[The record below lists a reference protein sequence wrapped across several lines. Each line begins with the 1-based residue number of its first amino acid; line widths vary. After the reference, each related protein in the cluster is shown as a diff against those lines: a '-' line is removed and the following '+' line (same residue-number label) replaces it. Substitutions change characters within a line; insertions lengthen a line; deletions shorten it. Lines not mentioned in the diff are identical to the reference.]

1 MTDFKK
7 YKDTVFTI
15 VGAAMTVHN
24 ELNYGL
30 LEAVY
35 NEALHLEL
43 LDLGIENET
52 EKAIKCYYKQHLLE
66 KSYKMDIVVKDII
79 LELKSVNEL
88 TSAHRVQLFNYL
100 RLTKK
105 PIGILINFGQ
115 SKLQTERYAFI
126 EETNECVLLDK
137 NMNFLYL

>member
-15 VGAAMTVHN
+15 IGAAMTVHN

-52 EKAIKCYYKQHLLE
+52 EMAIKCYYKHHSLE

-79 LELKSVNEL
+79 LELKSVNDL

-100 RLTKK
+100 RLTKM
-105 PIGILINFGQ
+105 PLGILINFGQ
-115 SKLQTERYAFI
+115 PKLQTERYAFI

-137 NMNFLYL
+137 NMNLLY